1 LATDSLT
8 TESNRP
14 GDAHRSET
22 EKAGRGGLHYG
33 YVILVFGFLTVTGAL
48 GFARFGYATI
58 LPSMKE
64 GLLLNNAQMG
74 MIATGN
80 LIGYAAFALVSGYLA
95 TRFGPRMVIG
105 CSMFVTGVTMFC
117 TGMAGGFGQAVA
129 LRFLTGLGSAGSN
142 IPVMGL
148 VSVWFGSK
156 RRGMAA
162 GILVGG
168 SGLAFLVTGSLVPR
182 VIEASPDTGWRL
194 SWFVLGA
201 VVVALGLL
209 SLIFLRNRPSDKG
222 LNPIGA
228 EAVTLSGSSGTS
240 GIQAPSLHSVY
251 TSPALWHLGAVYLL
265 YGFCYIIYCTF
276 FSAALVADRGFSQA
290 EAGAIWSSI
299 GIVGIFSGILWGT
312 VSDYIGRKYALAV
325 VFAIHA
331 VCYFLFA
338 TAHST
343 GVLYVSAILFG
354 FSAFSI
360 PGIVAATC
368 GDYVGPNLAPA
379 ALGMVTLF
387 FAVGQASAPS
397 VAGYLADATDS
408 MTVSFLL
415 AAAVAVLG
423 STGSLTLRQ
432 GVVPTD
438 GGVCQKAYHSGS

>member
-1 LATDSLT
+1 
-8 TESNRP
+8 
-14 GDAHRSET
+14 
-22 EKAGRGGLHYG
+22 
-33 YVILVFGFLTVTGAL
+33 
-48 GFARFGYATI
+48 
-58 LPSMKE
+58 
-64 GLLLNNAQMG
+64 
-74 MIATGN
+74 
-80 LIGYAAFALVSGYLA
+80 
-95 TRFGPRMVIG
+95 
-105 CSMFVTGVTMFC
+105 
-117 TGMAGGFGQAVA
+117 
-129 LRFLTGLGSAGSN
+129 
-142 IPVMGL
+142 
-148 VSVWFGSK
+148 
-156 RRGMAA
+156 
-162 GILVGG
+162 
-168 SGLAFLVTGSLVPR
+168 
-182 VIEASPDTGWRL
+182 
-194 SWFVLGA
+194 
-201 VVVALGLL
+201 
-209 SLIFLRNRPSDKG
+209 
-222 LNPIGA
+222 
-228 EAVTLSGSSGTS
+228 
-240 GIQAPSLHSVY
+240 
-251 TSPALWHLGAVYLL
+251 
-265 YGFCYIIYCTF
+265 
-276 FSAALVADRGFSQA
+276 
-290 EAGAIWSSI
+290 SSI